1 MKNKLLSK
9 KDQDE
14 SAIELY
20 LTKSSLRD
28 ISISQ
33 EHGCQNWFQ
42 SIKLGLTVSTRKKPC
57 LPYLNVIFHLYTQHQ
72 RLDNL
77 LLGYMLN

>member
-28 ISISQ
+28 ISISE

-42 SIKLGLTVSTRKKPC
+42 SIKLGLTVYPKETMFT
-57 LPYLNVIFHLYTQHQ
+57 IFKRHFSFIHPASET
-72 RLDNL
+72 
-77 LLGYMLN
+77 